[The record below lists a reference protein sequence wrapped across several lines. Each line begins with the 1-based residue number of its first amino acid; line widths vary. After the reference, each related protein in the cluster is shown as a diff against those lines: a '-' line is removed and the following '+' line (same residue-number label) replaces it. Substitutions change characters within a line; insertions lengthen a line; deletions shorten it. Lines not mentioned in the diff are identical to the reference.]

1 MVQQEHT
8 RTQMVLSYLAR
19 PMTNLTRTLTRNLL
33 DLIVGVIAATVLGTL
48 ETSPDTVGLMSVHA
62 ADALSAKKSAVE

>member
-19 PMTNLTRTLTRNLL
+19 PMTNLTRNLL

-48 ETSPDTVGLMSVHA
+48 ETSADTVGLMSVHA